1 MTSLTHGEI
10 QELLGAYALDAVEDE
25 EREAVELHLRECPRC
40 RAEVAEHR
48 EVAALLAHGGTAA
61 PDGVWDRI
69 VAALD
74 DTAPRMRIEIQGE
87 DGTVV
92 PFERPAPP
100 APPAPPPA
108 GPASPWAGR
117 VRVALL
123 GAAAALILLLGGLVV
138 RLNDRVDE
146 LEGRETLQ
154 EVASSAVADPAS
166 RRGMLEL
173 NDGAVVVPA
182 AITEDGTGYLFAGS
196 TPPLDR
202 GLVYQLWGVNGDEM
216 ISLGTFEGAADVVPF
231 RVGPGISALAV
242 TEEDAPGVPQPEHD
256 PIGLLQI

>member
-1 MTSLTHGEI
+1 MTSLTHDEI
-10 QELLGAYALDAVEDE
+10 QELLGAYALDAVDE
-25 EREAVELHLRECPRC
+25 QERDVVELHLRECPRC

-92 PFERPAPP
+92 PLERPAPP
-100 APPAPPPA
+100 PPA
-108 GPASPWAGR
+108 PASPWSGR
-117 VRVALL
+117 LRVAVL

-138 RLNDRVDE
+138 RLNDRLDE
-146 LEGRETLQ
+146 LEGRESLQ
-154 EVASSAVADPAS
+154 EVASSAVADPGS

-202 GLVYQLWGVNGDEM
+202 GLVYQLWGVNGDDL

-231 RVGPGISALAV
+231 SVGPGISALAV
-242 TEEDAPGVPQPEHD
+242 TEEDAPGVPQSEHD
-256 PIGLLQI
+256 PIGVLQI